1 MAAPVGQLESLTGH
15 RFSNIDLLVR
25 ATTHRSWAYENN
37 PDAAESEIHQ
47 IENESIEFIGDSVLG
62 LVVAENLYNKNKGAS
77 EGDLTLMKHRLV
89 STASLASVAE
99 RLELGKF
106 IRIGKGEEH
115 TGGRKKQTLLANTLE
130 AIIGAIFLDG
140 GYSAAKVFITRIFA
154 DEFRE
159 ISPKSSLDFKT
170 LLQETLQA
178 EKLAAP
184 RYNVLRTEG
193 PPHDREFFVEAIWEG
208 GRSTGNGRSIKSAEM
223 MAAQSALEAI
233 KATSLGVET

>member
-1 MAAPVGQLESLTGH
+1 MAATVGQLESLTGH
-15 RFSNIDLLVR
+15 RFSDIDLLVR

-37 PDAAESEIHQ
+37 PNATEAEIHQ

-62 LVVAENLYNKNKGAS
+62 LVVAESLYNKNQGAS

-89 STASLASVAE
+89 STASLAAVAE
-99 RLELGKF
+99 RLELGKYV
-106 IRIGKGEEH
+106 RIGRGEEH

-140 GYSAAKVFITRIFA
+140 GYSAARVFILKIFA
-154 DEFRE
+154 EEFRE
-159 ISPKSSLDFKT
+159 ISPRSSLDFKT

-193 PPHDREFFVEAIWEG
+193 PPHDREFFVEAIWDG

-223 MAAQSALEAI
+223 MAAQNALEAI
-233 KATSLGVET
+233 KATS